1 MVTSPR
7 HRHRRR
13 WRRRPTCIG
22 AQPGG
27 RCGDTAPHFCA
38 GGQALVGWY
47 AKTMEDP
54 DFNTIKTHL
63 KPGFFL
69 KSVGTGLS
77 ALQLFNLPPGMYIFL
92 KKYVPNAETCLP
104 HFAAYTGFKRVKRCD
119 DDQRAAERAAY
130 RSYITDSNPQTS
142 PSSRV
147 QTSPAVGKKCCLR

>member
-1 MVTSPR
+1 
-7 HRHRRR
+7 
-13 WRRRPTCIG
+13 
-22 AQPGG
+22 
-27 RCGDTAPHFCA
+27 
-38 GGQALVGWY
+38 
-47 AKTMEDP
+47 MEDP

-69 KSVGTGLS
+69 KSVGTGLVRS
-77 ALQLFNLPPGMYIFL
+77 NFSIYRQECTFL
-92 KKYVPNAETCLP
+92 TKYVPNAETCLP